1 MKKVYSILLSL
12 LVIGAACK
20 QNTKPKEKEGDST
33 ETAAGGGGGAP
44 EDSSG
49 TLLTEAAEPEATA
62 PFIIRLEEVKGTNA
76 PALQSFVFGVYENY
90 WLMVGGR
97 TNGFH
102 GTSDNESTFPTKFSN
117 TNFYVYDILNN
128 KQWKLAIPEAYKW
141 QLQSTN
147 MQHHQDGNTLYC
159 IGGYGSNC
167 ADDKPECYQ
176 TFPNLTAISVNEAI
190 TAIKNGDAT
199 ALASAINTVEDER
212 MRVTGGA
219 LRKIGDW
226 FYLVM
231 GQNYSTQ
238 YKGGITGDY
247 TDQVRKFQIAKE
259 QNGTPSIR
267 GYVAYNEP
275 WDETDDENNQFHRRD
290 LTVSEAILAD
300 KSVGIGV
307 YGGVFTKNGGA
318 FPNPIYIH
326 QSGSNTSF
334 TLDNGFQ
341 QQLNLYE
348 CGHVPM
354 FDPTNN
360 VMYTILLG
368 GITDAY
374 YKNGELMP
382 GNPLNALPFSK
393 HITTVVRLSNG
404 MTLEF
409 PQQSPALP
417 TFIGADAEFIIN
429 SDLAKYSGSDGI
441 IDFSKLPS
449 TGDVLL
455 GAMYGGIVATAQQ
468 SSEFNPT
475 YASNKI
481 YQVYLVR

>member
-1 MKKVYSILLSL
+1 MKKVYLIILSL
-12 LVIGAACK
+12 LVIGTACK
-20 QNTKPKEKEGDST
+20 QNTKPKEKDDDTT
-33 ETAAGGGGGAP
+33 ETTAGGGEAKDGG
-44 EDSSG
+44 G
-49 TLLTEAAEPEATA
+49 TLFTKAAEPEATA
-62 PFIIRLEEVKGTNA
+62 PFTIKLEEVTGAKT
-76 PALQSFVFGVYENY
+76 PALQSFVFGQQGNL

-102 GTSDNESTFPTKFSN
+102 GTSDKESTFPTKYSN
-117 TNFYVYDILNN
+117 TNFFVYDATSNT
-128 KQWKLAIPEAYKW
+128 QWKLPIPNAYKW

-147 MQHHQDGNTLYC
+147 MQHHQDGNNLYC

-176 TFPNLTAISVNEAI
+176 TFPNLTIVSISEAI
-190 TAIKNGDAT
+190 AAIKSGDAA
-199 ALASAINTVEDER
+199 ALAAAIVTIEDER
-212 MRVTGGA
+212 MQVTGGA

-231 GQNYSTQ
+231 GQNYNTQ
-238 YKGGITGDY
+238 YKGGVTGIY
-247 TDQVRKFQIAKE
+247 TEQVRKFKISNALAIVDY
-259 QNGTPSIR
+259 T
-267 GYVAYNEP
+267 AYNEP
-275 WDETDDENNQFHRRD
+275 WDETPDENNQFHRRD
-290 LTVSEAILAD
+290 LTVSEAIMAD

-318 FPNPIYIH
+318 FPSPIYIH
-326 QSGSNTSF
+326 QNGTTTSF
-334 TLDNGFQ
+334 TLDNTFK

-354 FDPTNN
+354 YDPTTNT
-360 VMYTILLG
+360 MYTILLG

-374 YKNGELMP
+374 YKDGALMP

-393 HITTVVRLSNG
+393 HATTIARQANG
-404 MTLEF
+404 STVEY

-417 TFIGADAEFIIN
+417 TFIGSDAEFII
-429 SDLAKYSGSDGI
+429 DADIARYGSSKGI
-441 IDFSKLPS
+441 IDLSKLPA
-449 TGDVLL
+449 TETTDILL
-455 GAMYGGIVATAQQ
+455 GYMYGGILATAEQ

-481 YQVYLVR
+481 YRVYISR

>member
-1 MKKVYSILLSL
+1 MKKVYLIILSL

-20 QNTKPKEKEGDST
+20 QNNKPKEKEGDST
-33 ETAAGGGGGAP
+33 ETTAGGGGGAP
-44 EDSSG
+44 EDGSG
-49 TLLTEAAEPEATA
+49 TLLTETAEPQSNA
-62 PFIIRLEEVKGTNA
+62 PFTIKLEELKGKNI
-76 PALQSFVFGVYENY
+76 PALQSFVFGQRGSL

-117 TNFYVYDILNN
+117 TYFYVYDILSD
-128 KQWKLAIPEAYKW
+128 KQWKLPIPEAFKW

-147 MQHHQDGNTLYC
+147 MQFYQDENTLYC
-159 IGGYGSNC
+159 VGGYGSNC

-176 TFPNLTAISVNEAI
+176 TFPNLTAIQVTQAIAAIQAGDKEAL
-190 TAIKNGDAT
+190 TASIK
-199 ALASAINTVEDER
+199 TVEDER

-219 LRKIGDW
+219 LKKIGDW

-231 GQNYSTQ
+231 GQNYNTQ
-238 YKGGITGDY
+238 YKGGITGIY
-247 TDQVRKFQIAKE
+247 TDQVRKFQIGTE
-259 QNGTPSIR
+259 QNGSPSIKE
-267 GYVAYNEP
+267 YTAYDEP
-275 WDETDDENNQFHRRD
+275 WNETDDENNQFHRRD

-334 TLDNGFQ
+334 TLDKGFNQ
-341 QQLNLYE
+341 LLNLYE

-354 FDPTNN
+354 YDPTTNT
-360 VMYTILLG
+360 MYTVLLG

-374 YKNGELMP
+374 YKDGELMP

-393 HITTVVRLSNG
+393 NVTTVVRMSNG
-404 MTLEF
+404 RTLEF

-417 TFIGADAEFIIN
+417 TFIGADAEFIAN
-429 SDLAKYSGSDGI
+429 SNLAKYSGSDGI

-449 TGDVLL
+449 TGEVLL

-481 YQVYLVR
+481 YQVYLTR